1 MEREGAFVNTHTKR
15 VIKTG
20 ISKTLSYILLIALTS
35 IFLIPFFWMVSTA
48 FKTGGQIYQM
58 PPVWIPDP
66 PTLKNFIKGWGY
78 VDFNRYL
85 LNTLFIT
92 VVGTLGTIVSSSL
105 VAYGFARFRSRWNN
119 LLFTVVLATLMLPSQ
134 VTLIPAYMLYSKL
147 GFVDTYLPLLLP
159 AWLGG
164 GAFNIFLLRQ
174 FIRGIP
180 RELDEAASIDGCSSF
195 GIFWRIMLPAIKPAL
210 TTVGVMSL
218 IGNWNDFM
226 GPLIYLNS
234 ESKYTLAIG
243 LQFFNQSFGTGK
255 VNLLMA
261 VSVLTT
267 LPLIILF
274 FCAQRYFVQGITMSG
289 IKG

>member
-1 MEREGAFVNTHTKR
+1 MTTHTKR
-15 VIKTG
+15 VLTDGMRKG
-20 ISKTLSYILLIALTS
+20 VSYILLTCLTLV
-35 IFLIPFFWMVSTA
+35 FLLPFFWMLSTA
-48 FKTGGQIYQM
+48 FKTPAQLYLD

-66 PTLKNFIKGWGY
+66 ITLDNFIKGWDY
-78 VDFNRYL
+78 VDFNRYV

-92 VVGTLGTIVSSSL
+92 IVGTLGTVVTSAL
-105 VAYGFARFRSRWNN
+105 VAYGFARFPSRWNGP
-119 LLFTVVLATLMLPSQ
+119 LFTIVLATLMLPSQ
-134 VTLIPAYMLYSKL
+134 VTLIPAYMMYSKL

-180 RELDEAASIDGCSSF
+180 HELDEAAEIDGCGTF
-195 GIFWRIMLPAIKPAL
+195 KIFYKILLPAMKPVL
-210 TTVGVMSL
+210 TTVGVMAL

-243 LQFFNQSFGTGK
+243 LQFFNQNFGTGK
-255 VNLLMA
+255 MNYLMA
-261 VSVLTT
+261 VSILTT